1 MVVCD
6 DDSIE
11 LSGLWMSVWLWMEAI
26 LSEAEE
32 RVRLNCC
39 FFYYCY
45 DIYLLVVYFGES
57 RFCYSGSMCT
67 CVSVN
72 LVTDA

>member
-1 MVVCD
+1 
-6 DDSIE
+6 
-11 LSGLWMSVWLWMEAI
+11 MEAI

-57 RFCYSGSMCT
+57 R
-67 CVSVN
+67 VSVIVGRCV
-72 LVTDA
+72 LV